1 MAERSSATKGGLSV
15 DYAILL
21 AAGEG
26 TRMKSSLPKVLHQ
39 VLGKSLLH
47 RTVAALPAELSHLVV
62 VVGAGSEAVSAALAS
77 IAPDAQ
83 TIFQATRGGTG
94 HATRLA
100 MSVLEKLENFSS
112 DDRVLVL
119 GSDTALLRPES
130 IQKFIDDAGNCDAA
144 VLTANVPNPF
154 GYGRIVRNK
163 SQEFISIVEE
173 KDANLEE
180 KQIFEVNSGIYL
192 FKKSALISSL
202 SKLSTSNAQSE
213 EYLTDAI
220 SILKNM
226 NSDVKAFVIDDF
238 REILGINDRV
248 QLSECGAIL
257 RDRVNEDLMK
267 QGVTIID
274 PASTWIE
281 EAVVIAP
288 DVTILPGCTISG
300 KTSIA
305 TGAIIGPRTT
315 LVDCVVG
322 EKSVVRESTCEGAV
336 IGTSATVGP
345 YSYLRPGTIL
355 GQGAK
360 AGAFVEIKNS
370 EIGPDSKVPHLS
382 YVGDATIGTGS
393 NIGAATVF
401 VNYDGIEKH
410 QTVVGDH
417 VRIGSDTMLVAP
429 VSIGDGAYTAAG
441 SVITEDVPAGAM
453 GVGRARQRN
462 ILDWVLR
469 KRPGSRSAEAAK
481 KQGKN

>member
-154 GYGRIVRNK
+154 GYGRIVRNN

-180 KQIFEVNSGIYL
+180 KKIFEI
-192 FKKSALISSL
+192 
-202 SKLSTSNAQSE
+202 
-213 EYLTDAI
+213 
-220 SILKNM
+220 
-226 NSDVKAFVIDDF
+226 
-238 REILGINDRV
+238 
-248 QLSECGAIL
+248 
-257 RDRVNEDLMK
+257 
-267 QGVTIID
+267 
-274 PASTWIE
+274 
-281 EAVVIAP
+281 
-288 DVTILPGCTISG
+288 
-300 KTSIA
+300 
-305 TGAIIGPRTT
+305 
-315 LVDCVVG
+315 
-322 EKSVVRESTCEGAV
+322 
-336 IGTSATVGP
+336 
-345 YSYLRPGTIL
+345 
-355 GQGAK
+355 
-360 AGAFVEIKNS
+360 
-370 EIGPDSKVPHLS
+370 
-382 YVGDATIGTGS
+382 
-393 NIGAATVF
+393 
-401 VNYDGIEKH
+401 
-410 QTVVGDH
+410 
-417 VRIGSDTMLVAP
+417 
-429 VSIGDGAYTAAG
+429 
-441 SVITEDVPAGAM
+441 
-453 GVGRARQRN
+453 GRAH
-462 ILDWVLR
+462 V
-469 KRPGSRSAEAAK
+469 
-481 KQGKN
+481 

>member
-1 MAERSSATKGGLSV
+1 MTGV
-15 DYAILL
+15 Q
-21 AAGEG
+21 
-26 TRMKSSLPKVLHQ
+26 TC
-39 VLGKSLLH
+39 
-47 RTVAALPAELSHLVV
+47 ALPIS
-62 VVGAGSEAVSAALAS
+62 
-77 IAPDAQ
+77 
-83 TIFQATRGGTG
+83 IFQATRGGTG

-180 KQIFEVNSGIYL
+180 KQISEINSGIYL

-202 SKLSTSNAQSE
+202 TKLSTSNAQSE

-220 SILKNM
+220 SILRNM

-274 PASTWIE
+274 PASTWKI
-281 EAVVIAP
+281 
-288 DVTILPGCTISG
+288 
-300 KTSIA
+300 
-305 TGAIIGPRTT
+305 
-315 LVDCVVG
+315 
-322 EKSVVRESTCEGAV
+322 
-336 IGTSATVGP
+336 
-345 YSYLRPGTIL
+345 
-355 GQGAK
+355 
-360 AGAFVEIKNS
+360 
-370 EIGPDSKVPHLS
+370 
-382 YVGDATIGTGS
+382 
-393 NIGAATVF
+393 
-401 VNYDGIEKH
+401 
-410 QTVVGDH
+410 
-417 VRIGSDTMLVAP
+417 
-429 VSIGDGAYTAAG
+429 
-441 SVITEDVPAGAM
+441 
-453 GVGRARQRN
+453 GRAH
-462 ILDWVLR
+462 V
-469 KRPGSRSAEAAK
+469 
-481 KQGKN
+481 